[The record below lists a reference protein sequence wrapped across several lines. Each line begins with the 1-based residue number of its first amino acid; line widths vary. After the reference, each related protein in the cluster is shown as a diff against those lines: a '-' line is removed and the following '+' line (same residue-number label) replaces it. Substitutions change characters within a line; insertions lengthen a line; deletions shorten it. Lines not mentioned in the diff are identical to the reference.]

1 MEIPTHVAIGN
12 INIDIYLKVH
22 RIPGPDEA
30 VLAEDATFQPG
41 GAASNYAVAVAK
53 AGHRVKLVAHTT
65 FLAKLLG
72 VLERLELA
80 GVDVSTVT
88 IHADGMPGMVFIL
101 LLPDGESTMIKL
113 RGVNELL
120 TGEEIEDAL
129 PANVAHFAS
138 VAPNILEN
146 AGKIWGGDSP
156 EIVSYDPG
164 GAVVDVY
171 RGQIVQMAQKYAT
184 LLTLNKN
191 ELEILM
197 GDSNP
202 LTASRLIKGRLQYI
216 LIRYGE
222 YGAFLV
228 TRNRVYRVKPCKV
241 GDVVDTTGAGD
252 TFNAYFNVYLVESND
267 IEKAL
272 VHASV
277 AAGIKVT
284 RFGAQSSPSREEVEL
299 LAKKYGQDLVERIY

>member
-1 MEIPTHVAIGN
+1 MAIGN

-53 AGHRVKLVAHTT
+53 AGHRVRLVAHTT

-72 VLERLELA
+72 ILERLESA
-80 GVDVSTVT
+80 GVDTSTVT
-88 IHADGMPGMVFIL
+88 IHADGIPGMVFIL

-120 TGEEIEDAL
+120 TGEEIASAL
-129 PANVAHFAS
+129 PTNVAHFAS

-146 AGKIWGGDSP
+146 AGKVWGNDPP

-164 GAVVDVY
+164 GAIVDIY
-171 RGQIVQMAQKYAT
+171 RGQVIQTAQKYAT

-191 ELEILM
+191 ELEVLT
-197 GDSNP
+197 GDSDP
-202 LTASRLIKGRLQYI
+202 LTATKLLKGRLQYV

-222 YGAFLV
+222 HGAFLV
-228 TRNRVYRVKPCKV
+228 ARNKVYRVKPCKI

-252 TFNAYFNVYLVESND
+252 TFNAYFNVYLAEGHD

-272 VHASV
+272 AYASV

-284 RFGAQSSPSREEVEL
+284 RLGAQSSPSREEVEL
-299 LAKKYGQDLVERIY
+299 LAKEYAQDLVERIH